1 MKRDRFVGVV
11 LRTKRVQV
19 GRGKY
24 PTCAP
29 VDYVDL
35 TRRDEQ
41 GRPTGLV
48 PCATPWERQHA
59 VHDETGRLIPNSYR
73 SRDGRVL
80 PSPHSSPRYYPLC
93 HLTGPDPDG
102 RGGRRSFDEVYYETE
117 MRMRRIEELDER
129 GHVSAAGWER
139 GAVPVHQAMG
149 RPGAREAS
157 RQRTVVV
164 MDGPER
170 VEAAAHA
177 ARVREFMQNGK

>member
-1 MKRDRFVGVV
+1 MKRARFVGVV
-11 LRTKRVQV
+11 LRPKRVQV

-35 TRRDEQ
+35 TRRDGD

-59 VHDETGRLIPNSYR
+59 VHDEEGLLIPNCFR
-73 SRDGRVL
+73 SRDGRIL
-80 PSPHSSPRYYPLC
+80 PAPHSSPRYYPLC
-93 HLTGPDPDG
+93 HLTAPDPAG

-117 MRMRRIEELDER
+117 MRMRRIEGLDER
-129 GHVSAAGWER
+129 GHVSASGWER
-139 GAVPVHQAMG
+139 GSDRVYEAMG

-164 MDGPER
+164 MDRRER
-170 VEAAAHA
+170 TEAVAHA
-177 ARVREFMQNGK
+177 ARVREFIQNGK